1 MALDPGKDKINKKN
15 ETIVNQT
22 RMRKRTESKIS
33 MSVKDWEPENYY
45 SKDFD
50 RDQLREEVGNYPSL
64 QFHVFPIFSKSNS

>member
-1 MALDPGKDKINKKN
+1 
-15 ETIVNQT
+15 
-22 RMRKRTESKIS
+22 MRKRTESKIS

-64 QFHVFPIFSKSNS
+64 QFHVFPIFAKSNS